1 MKGRLLLGLIV
12 SGLLCS
18 CVSTGPYSET
28 VIDTSAQTRQ
38 TMTDEGPARVP
49 LSVPVGTEPSVTH
62 W

>member
-1 MKGRLLLGLIV
+1 MKIRLLLGLIV

-28 VIDTSAQTRQ
+28 VIDTTNQTRH
-38 TMTDEGPARVP
+38 TMTDEGPERVP
-49 LSVPVGTEPSVTH
+49 LSVPVGTEPSTSH